1 MHLLPP
7 YHLSS
12 GLLLFITLIQSASLS
27 AQTYG
32 ASFNDAQWTA
42 QSGPFACSVSHK
54 IPGFG
59 SARFARNAGGGEF
72 FELKSSST
80 AFPEGLVKIESV
92 PPVWRSDVS
101 PAVLG
106 QIQVGAQQPLR
117 LATTQV
123 STISAALEQ
132 GTNVVFS
139 STQVSSSGSNMRVA
153 LEARNFSAG
162 YSKYQRCIA
171 ELIPYTFNQLSRT
184 LINYATNADNL
195 SAAVKGQLDKI
206 VRYTK
211 ADSRVLGIIVDA
223 HSDKLPTPEEGGAVS
238 QRQAELVTAYLV
250 DKGLKADTIITR
262 WHGDKFPIATN
273 DNKAGQ
279 AKNRRVT
286 IRLENESTR
295 KEMEKKIAAIKEAEQ
310 KAAEQKAAEQKAA
323 ADAQAEAKTATQ
335 SQLSSSA
342 SSLPV
347 NLQQLEQMVE
357 QQDLTS
363 GQQPAVNPAR

>member
-1 MHLLPP
+1 MHLFSP
-7 YHLSS
+7 YYLSC
-12 GLLLFITLIQSASLS
+12 GLLLLIALGQSAPLF

-32 ASFNDAQWTA
+32 ATFNDAEWTSQA
-42 QSGPFACSVSHK
+42 GPFACSLSHK

-101 PAVLG
+101 PAALG

-123 STISAALEQ
+123 SAISAALEQ

-139 STQVSSSGSNMRVA
+139 GTQVSSSGSNMRVA

-310 KAAEQKAAEQKAA
+310 KAAEQKAA